1 MKVRRERRADKRSP
15 HLGCVAALALT
26 LLASPVNTPAQDAAS
41 ADATF
46 RSDVRLVR
54 ILATVKDRNGALIG
68 SLGKDDFSVRDNGVP
83 QQIAVFERQTDQPL
97 SVAVLIDNSGSTAKE
112 LKNEADSVTKFARAL
127 LKEGN
132 PDDAVALYSFNWEV
146 VKQTPFSRNV
156 TAFDRSLKALHGEAG
171 TSLYDAILLAAR
183 DIESRAG
190 RKVLV
195 VVTDGGDTT
204 SRTDFQHATEAA
216 QLADAVIY
224 PILVIPI
231 TNDAGRN
238 VGGENALSTLAQRTG
253 GQVFVPTLGAALD
266 DSFGQII
273 RELRTQYLVGY
284 YPKDILPT
292 PEPFHLLDVRVNG
305 TGLQVKARSGYYGEA
320 HAVAS
325 AGSSVAPGRVD
336 GTADGESVRKP
347 RKTPP
352 AAVPASP
359 AVKPK
364 VSQN

>member
-1 MKVRRERRADKRSP
+1 MTVRRARRAVKIRTP
-15 HLGCVAALALT
+15 RRICAALLALCCAAA
-26 LLASPVNTPAQDAAS
+26 LLPAQQAES
-41 ADATF
+41 PDATF

-54 ILATVKDRNGALIG
+54 ILATVKDRNGALVG
-68 SLGKDDFSVRDNGVP
+68 SLGKDDFSVRDNGVA

-112 LKNEADSVTKFARAL
+112 LKNEADSVTKFVRAI

-156 TAFDRSLKALHGEAG
+156 AAFDRSLKALHGEAG
-171 TSLYDAILLAAR
+171 TSLYDAILLASR

-224 PILVIPI
+224 PILVVPI
-231 TNDAGRN
+231 TNSAGRN
-238 VGGENALSTLAQRTG
+238 IGGENALSTLAQRTG
-253 GQVFVPTLGAALD
+253 GQVFLPTVGAALD
-266 DSFGQII
+266 QSFEQII
-273 RELRTQYLVGY
+273 RDLRTQYLVGY
-284 YPKDILPT
+284 YPKDIPPT
-292 PEPFHLLDVRVNG
+292 PEAFHLLDVRVAAA
-305 TGLQVKARSGYYGEA
+305 GLQVKARSGYYGEA
-320 HAVAS
+320 HPGAL
-325 AGSSVAPGRVD
+325 AGSSVAPGQVS

-347 RKTPP
+347 RKPQSP
-352 AAVPASP
+352 AAPAAP
-359 AVKPK
+359 PVKPK
-364 VSQN
+364 VSPN